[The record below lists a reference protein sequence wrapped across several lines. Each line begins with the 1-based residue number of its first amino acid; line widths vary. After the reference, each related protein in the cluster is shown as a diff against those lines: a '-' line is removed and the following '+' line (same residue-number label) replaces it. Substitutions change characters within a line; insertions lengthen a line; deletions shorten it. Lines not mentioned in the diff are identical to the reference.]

1 MKIGRVLVF
10 GLMGLS
16 VAACNYY
23 GNSDEER
30 LISSISGSY
39 SIDGHCSYHAYA
51 GVENDNDKAVPYF
64 TLIDSYV
71 VKDRW
76 CRLGRVS
83 KDSEGFKIF
92 SAYETCQRY
101 LEYGTGEVGESE
113 EVTAFSV
120 WVARTGKDKIRL
132 IESGQDEVDLVK
144 CR

>member
-1 MKIGRVLVF
+1 MITIRLF
-10 GLMGLS
+10 RILLS
-16 VAACNYY
+16 
-23 GNSDEER
+23 
-30 LISSISGSY
+30 LIVMSSK
-39 SIDGHCSYHAYA
+39 IDG
-51 GVENDNDKAVPYF
+51 
-64 TLIDSYV
+64 V
-71 VKDRW
+71 VW
-76 CRLGRVS
+76 VS
-83 KDSEGFKIF
+83 KDSEDFKIF